1 MKISNQQE
9 TKDLQ
14 DMIINNFNY
23 LEDEFQEMNDLESQ
37 FNFLRENLQ
46 VSDYSVGKPES
57 IELYRKTTIVSDI
70 EDGYKSGNS
79 FASERFSSNFPSHQN
94 SNSNPTPSAPFIKSI
109 AVTPRVTTKEK
120 SVSSKFPI
128 LTSVTIDLN
137 NI

>member
-23 LEDEFQEMNDLESQ
+23 FENEFQEINDLESQ
-37 FNFLRENLQ
+37 LIFLRENLQ
-46 VSDYSVGKPES
+46 VPDYSSGRPES

-79 FASERFSSNFPSHQN
+79 FASEKNSNFSSHHN
-94 SNSNPTPSAPFIKSI
+94 SNSNPPVPSAFIKSI
-109 AVTPRVTTKEK
+109 AVTPRVNAKEK

-137 NI
+137 KI

>member
-23 LEDEFQEMNDLESQ
+23 FENEFQEINDLESQ
-37 FNFLRENLQ
+37 LVFLRENLS
-46 VSDYSVGKPES
+46 VPDYSGGNPES
-57 IELYRKTTIVSDI
+57 IELCRKTTIFSDI

-79 FASERFSSNFPSHQN
+79 FVSEKNTNFYSHQN
-94 SNSNPTPSAPFIKSI
+94 SNSNTVNSALIRN
-109 AVTPRVTTKEK
+109 VTAPPRINAKEK

-137 NI
+137 KI